1 MCWCMVGRGDEVVSA
16 TPVGAG
22 VGDDTSDNC
31 CYENIDRDW
40 AESWTI
46 NIFVTG
52 WSRGEETLGH
62 RQWQLLTCVQSVV
75 ITIGT
80 PVPWRGL
87 ALARI

>member
-1 MCWCMVGRGDEVVSA
+1 MVGRGDEVVSA

-22 VGDDTSDNC
+22 VGDDTSDTC

-46 NIFVTG
+46 NMFVRG

-62 RQWQLLTCVQSVV
+62 RQWQLLTCVQTVV

-80 PVPWRGL
+80 PVPWRGP